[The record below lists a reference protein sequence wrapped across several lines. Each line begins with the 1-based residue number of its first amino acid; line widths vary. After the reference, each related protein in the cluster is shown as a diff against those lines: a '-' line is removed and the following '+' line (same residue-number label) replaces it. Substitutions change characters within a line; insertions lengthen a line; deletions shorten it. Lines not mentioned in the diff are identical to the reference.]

1 MPKPSRKD
9 NMDDLDSCNE
19 ELEEMIDEYEKDVEE
34 NTRNKKDTVQ
44 AKVVDEILKRGGTIT
59 WGNPK
64 T

>member
-1 MPKPSRKD
+1 
-9 NMDDLDSCNE
+9 MDDLDSCNE

-34 NTRNKKDTVQ
+34 NPRNKKDTVQ

-59 WGNPK
+59 WGIPK